1 MDEKV
6 SVTMDR
12 RNFFKTLAILAGAAA
27 VSPKVLGV
35 LGEVP
40 TPPVSDVLTYEFFMD
55 AVASLDEASV
65 GPPYYVVMHPILYAE
80 LMKDWDVYLRGE
92 FGKVM
97 AMAED
102 EMVLQ
107 EILPNR
113 ATYINAKTKKI
124 MGIEIVFSEDM
135 PEDEARIVWTTIAED
150 ATLTIGVEAT

>member
-12 RNFFKTLAILAGAAA
+12 RRFFKTLAIMASAAV

-40 TPPVSDVLTYEFFMD
+40 IPPVSDALAYEFFVD

-65 GPPYYVVMHPILYAE
+65 GAPYYVVMHPILYAE

-113 ATYINAKTKKI
+113 ATYINPKTKKI
-124 MGIEIVFSEDM
+124 MGIEIVFSEDI
-135 PEDEARIVWTTIAED
+135 PKDEARIVWTTIAED
-150 ATLTIGVEAT
+150 ATLTIGIEA

>member
-1 MDEKV
+1 MTDEKV

-12 RNFFKTLAILAGAAA
+12 RKFFKTLALMAGAAV
-27 VSPKVLGV
+27 VSPKVLGM

-40 TPPVSDVLTYEFFMD
+40 APSDVITYADFVN
-55 AVASLDEASV
+55 AVAYLEETAV
-65 GPPYYVVMHPILYAE
+65 GAPYYVQMHPKLFAW
-80 LMKDWDVYLRGE
+80 LMRDLDAYLRDA
-92 FGKVM
+92 FGKVV

-107 EILPNR
+107 EILPDR
-113 ATYINAKTKKI
+113 ATYINPKTKKV

-150 ATLTIGVEAT
+150 ATLTIGVETT

>member
-6 SVTMDR
+6 HVTMDR
-12 RNFFKTLAILAGAAA
+12 RKFFKTLALMAGAAV

-35 LGEVP
+35 LGEIPAPDAITHADFV
-40 TPPVSDVLTYEFFMD
+40 D
-55 AVASLDEASV
+55 AVAYLDAVSAR
-65 GPPYYVVMHPILYAE
+65 PPYYVVMHPVLFAE

-113 ATYINAKTKKI
+113 AIYMNAKTKKV

-150 ATLTIGVEAT
+150 ATLTIGVEA